1 MRTSPA
7 SLDPLQVQDV
17 EREVSFLTS
26 FFPGNIFIARFKMRD
41 ALSHRC
47 DITGKTIADRAKNT
61 EGYIPIPALH
71 ASKITPVQSALH
83 GEILLTKA
91 QELPRSPETPSKC

>member
-7 SLDPLQVQDV
+7 SFGSAP
-17 EREVSFLTS
+17 SAGCGTGGFILTS